1 MSLAAYA
8 SQTKYYFFVFLNE
21 LFWYPVKTTA
31 FKLLALKVTM
41 YMCHLIAGVLGKSH
55 VHVDSNFMY

>member
-1 MSLAAYA
+1 MSLAAYT
-8 SQTKYYFFVFLNE
+8 SETNYYFFVFLND

-41 YMCHLIAGVLGKSH
+41 YMCHLIAGVLGKLH

>member
-8 SQTKYYFFVFLNE
+8 SETKYYFFVFLND
-21 LFWYPVKTTA
+21 LFWLPVKTTA

-41 YMCHLIAGVLGKSH
+41 CMYHLIAGVLGKSH
-55 VHVDSNFMY
+55 VHADANFMY

>member
-1 MSLAAYA
+1 MSLASYA
-8 SQTKYYFFVFLNE
+8 SETKYYFFVFLND

-41 YMCHLIAGVLGKSH
+41 YMCHLIVGVLGKSH
-55 VHVDSNFMY
+55 VHVDSDFMY